1 MMDQRARVEMEAMG
15 NRAKL
20 KEQLRKQMEDK
31 LKEDQMA
38 RIKAEVSKKIIF
50 IIFID
55 LKI

>member
-38 RIKAEVSKKIIF
+38 RIKAEVSKKNNIYINS
-50 IIFID
+50 
-55 LKI
+55 K